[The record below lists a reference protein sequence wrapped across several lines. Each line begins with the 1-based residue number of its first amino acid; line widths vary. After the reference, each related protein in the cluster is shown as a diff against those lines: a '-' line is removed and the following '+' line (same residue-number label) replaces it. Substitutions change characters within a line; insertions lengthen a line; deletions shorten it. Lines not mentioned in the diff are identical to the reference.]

1 MRPVPVGGLAAQEGA
16 ALFVFFGAQILKK
29 IQNGHNTNHGL
40 VADFTQSP
48 KIFSR
53 NTIPLKENQYNT
65 QCLKVSCL
73 RGLSKAWR
81 VQNVFIFSSFTRD
94 PPRGHIFRDI

>member
-1 MRPVPVGGLAAQEGA
+1 MLPVPLGGLAAQEGA

-48 KIFSR
+48 F
-53 NTIPLKENQYNT
+53 
-65 QCLKVSCL
+65 
-73 RGLSKAWR
+73 
-81 VQNVFIFSSFTRD
+81 FIWFPDVLTVVC
-94 PPRGHIFRDI
+94 IA